1 MNKFKTFLLLP
12 FLALSSCAFS
22 NSDPDLKD
30 CRTVEVTL
38 KKGEV
43 SQNKVNEFI
52 YGTFIEHIET
62 CIYNGIWSELIK
74 DRKFYKPVNEDVSQ
88 WFIVSGDI
96 KMETSSPFEGEYS
109 LILEENQKV
118 RQNGISLKENEE
130 YSGYIYAKGNGK
142 LKITFELNDKVDE
155 INLNINSS
163 DYQKYEYSFTS
174 NISSNKAK
182 LYFECK
188 EGKIT
193 LDSVSLMPKDNY
205 YGMRKDTLEKLK
217 ELNSPFYRW
226 PGGNFVSGYDFYDG
240 IGPRDLR
247 PTKRNLNYCGLE
259 SDFSSNEER
268 LSNDLIKIGYL
279 GFYGAFDSND
289 FGLDEFIMM
298 CRYLNAE
305 PNIVV
310 NSGLGSKEMAKDEV
324 EYCNATSGKMVA
336 LRQSKEP
343 YNVKYFSVGNEMNGD
358 WQLGHVSIGEYVKR
372 HNEFVTAM
380 KSVDS
385 SIKII
390 AVGDNHSDW
399 SQQMVNSCKDKID
412 YLSEHFYATRK
423 EENVKDHIL
432 SLKEQGTYRINKHR
446 NISNRGSISMA
457 IDEYAYDQAENPSR
471 LKDGMGVAS
480 LLNEF
485 IKNSD
490 VVDIACY
497 SSTVNA
503 TQGNIITDNFNAY
516 LEASGYALS
525 LYRNNMQNHYL
536 PLSYKG
542 GKNDDYYEVFGTI
555 NDERNEISISVIN
568 TLSEKLLLKCNDFKD
583 ILSVDYVK
591 GDYLESINNSSRN
604 ELHRETNLKGLK
616 NVVVEP
622 LSISVFKI
630 KI

>member
-1 MNKFKTFLLLP
+1 MKKLLP
-12 FLALSSCAFS
+12 FLTLPLFCLSSCSFNND
-22 NSDPDLKD
+22 NSLDNAKV
-30 CRTVEVTL
+30 VEVTL
-38 KKGEV
+38 KKGEASNDV
-43 SQNKVNEFI
+43 INPFI

-62 CIYNGIWSELIK
+62 CIYNGLWAEIIK

-88 WFIVSGDI
+88 WIKVNGDI
-96 KMETSSPFEGEYS
+96 QMDSMNPFEGEYS
-109 LILEENQKV
+109 LILKKNDKV
-118 RQNGISLKENEE
+118 RQNGLSLKENET
-130 YSGYIYAKGNGK
+130 YVGYINVKGNGK
-142 LKITFELNDKVDE
+142 LKISFEADSKVNE
-155 INLNINSS
+155 IILDINCLEFN
-163 DYQKYEYSFTS
+163 KKTYEFTSIFTS
-174 NISSNKAK
+174 NKTK
-182 LYFECK
+182 LSFECL
-188 EGKIT
+188 EGSLT
-193 LDSVSLMPKDNY
+193 LDSVSLMNKDNY
-205 YGMRKDTLEKLK
+205 YGMRKDTLDKLK

-240 IGPRDLR
+240 IGDRDLR

-259 SDFSSNEER
+259 SDFSSEEER
-268 LSNDLIKIGYL
+268 ISNDLIKIGYL

-289 FGLDEFIMM
+289 FGIDEFILM

-310 NSGLGSKEMAKDEV
+310 NSGLGNKEMAKDEV
-324 EYCNATSGKMVA
+324 EYCNSTSGKMA
-336 LRQSKEP
+336 LLRQNKEP
-343 YNVKYFSVGNEMNGD
+343 YNVKCFSVGNEMNGS
-358 WQLGHVSIGEYVKR
+358 WQLGHVPINEYVKR
-372 HNEFVTAM
+372 HNEFVQAM
-380 KSVDS
+380 KSVDPS
-385 SIKII
+385 MKII
-390 AVGDNHSDW
+390 AVGDNASSW
-399 SQQMVNSCKDKID
+399 SQNMINGCKDNID

-432 SLKEQGTYRINKHR
+432 SLKEQGTYRIQKHR
-446 NISNRGSISMA
+446 DLVNRGNITMS
-457 IDEYAYDQAENPSR
+457 IDEYAYDLAENPSR

-497 SSTVNA
+497 SSTINA
-503 TQGNIITDNFNAY
+503 TQGNVITDNFNAY

-525 LYRNNMQNHYL
+525 LYRDNMQNHYL

-568 TLSEKLLLKCNDFKD
+568 TLNEKLLLTCNDFKE
-583 ILSVDYVK
+583 IISKDYVL
-591 GDYLESINNSSRN
+591 GDYLESINNSSRQ
-604 ELHRETNLKGLK
+604 ELNRFKETKGLK
-616 NVVVEP
+616 NVVVDP